1 MASRRGFLVP
11 VANPE
16 GVAPLMAVAF
26 AANLAD
32 DPPPKVIALVNRAG
46 VSGVESAHAAAPV
59 QASPALGVAMD
70 YARARSFE
78 IEPLAVWSDDPSSDI
93 IASAQSAN
101 AAWLLLG
108 YHRGSVGRDT
118 MGGVV
123 EQVFA
128 KSRDLPL
135 NVAVFIQ
142 GTDHPFERVFAAVDA
157 SADGQAALDL
167 ALRIAQRG
175 RIKLRALLVSSRMPQ
190 QEEQELV
197 DLVRDARSRIGRLL
211 HTDVL
216 SERTLKQLFR
226 QTPGRLLIVG
236 RKVADDVGL
245 PLDEVPGGG
254 RCVIVV
260 QGAENPVIDHS
271 S

>member
-1 MASRRGFLVP
+1 MAIAL
-11 VANPE
+11 
-16 GVAPLMAVAF
+16 
-26 AANLAD
+26 AANLAG
-32 DPPPKVIALVNRAG
+32 DPPPKVIALVNRAAANP
-46 VSGVESAHAAAPV
+46 SEFNQASAPLH
-59 QASPALGVAMD
+59 ASPALGVAMD
-70 YARARSFE
+70 YARARSFPV
-78 IEPLAVWSDDPSSDI
+78 EPLAVWSDDPPSDI
-93 IASAQSAN
+93 IAAAQSAN
-101 AAWLLLG
+101 AAWVLLG

-128 KSRDLPL
+128 KARDLPL
-135 NVAVFIQ
+135 NVGVFIQ

-157 SADGQAALDL
+157 GPDGRAALDL
-167 ALRIAQRG
+167 AVRIAQRG

-190 QEEQELV
+190 QEEEELV
-197 DLVRDARSRIGRLL
+197 ALVRAARARVGRLL

-216 SERTLKQLFR
+216 GERTLKQLFR

-236 RKVADDVGL
+236 RKVAEDVGM
-245 PLDEVPGGG
+245 PLDEVPGGD

-260 QGAENPVIDHS
+260 QGAEPQAVPNHS